1 MMDKLT
7 FKSIDDN
14 GKEVEYEIIS
24 LLDSEDGSKNYIFYT
39 DNKLENE
46 KNRVFVSLY
55 KKIGDDIEITPI
67 RTKEDWD
74 FVIGQLK
81 SKKEEV

>member
-74 FVIGQLK
+74 FVIGHLK

>member
-14 GKEVEYEIIS
+14 GKEIEYEIIS

-55 KKIGDDIEITPI
+55 KK
-67 RTKEDWD
+67 
-74 FVIGQLK
+74 
-81 SKKEEV
+81 